1 MTQSKEL
8 SNNVRRAHQKLN
20 ELGVDVSYTQTMSAM
35 AAYFG
40 YSNREEWLQANK
52 PQPAAPAA
60 DPSESF
66 IDRLMKMTPQ
76 ELDHANWLIV
86 LTGLKRAMAK
96 IEELGGGHPAWLQ
109 PYHGIAAE
117 AVKEGDALE
126 LARALPFTLKA
137 VQSLHALSEGFCH
150 DVGRA
155 QTLEDAM
162 RQAREHL
169 QGSPSD
175 VAVKVV
181 RTSDE
186 RTEVLRLV
194 RQLDGSIGT
203 NMPALV
209 GWQYVQPTVAL
220 AVIGQVAEERWK
232 IQELDSSDLVDLGQV
247 LETAL
252 MAGRQAVNCQLTA
265 EQSTVKIRKDY
276 EHLTTLQLY
285 QLLCSMVSR
294 EDAFAY

>member
-1 MTQSKEL
+1 
-8 SNNVRRAHQKLN
+8 
-20 ELGVDVSYTQTMSAM
+20 
-35 AAYFG
+35 
-40 YSNREEWLQANK
+40 
-52 PQPAAPAA
+52 
-60 DPSESF
+60 
-66 IDRLMKMTPQ
+66 
-76 ELDHANWLIV
+76 
-86 LTGLKRAMAK
+86 
-96 IEELGGGHPAWLQ
+96 
-109 PYHGIAAE
+109 
-117 AVKEGDALE
+117 
-126 LARALPFTLKA
+126 
-137 VQSLHALSEGFCH
+137 
-150 DVGRA
+150 
-155 QTLEDAM
+155 
-162 RQAREHL
+162 
-169 QGSPSD
+169 
-175 VAVKVV
+175 
-181 RTSDE
+181 
-186 RTEVLRLV
+186 V